1 MIMPTFRKD
10 LGIPS
15 LIAHIH
21 KLFSKIPDPRSLKKS
36 DISIA
41 DHLMSGLAVFGLKCP
56 SLLDYDRKR
65 ISEATAY
72 NLRNLYI
79 VNKPPSDTYLRE
91 RLDEVNPEKV
101 RPAFKKLFSLVQRGK
116 GLEEFEYIDGH
127 FLLSGDGTGH
137 FSSSRISCPHC
148 CKKQHSNGT
157 ITYYHQ
163 MFGVCIVHPDKRN
176 VIPLCPEPILNDDGN
191 AKNDC
196 ERNACKRFLENFRRE
211 HPHLK
216 VILIEDGL
224 SSTAPN
230 IRMIEEYNLKY
241 ILVAKPGDH
250 QFLFEQLES
259 SEQTRYYEEKTQDGY
274 YHQFRF
280 VNGIS
285 LNKSNQDVK
294 VNLIEY
300 RQTDHRGKE
309 TNFSWVTNIYVSAIN
324 VMKIMKGGRARW
336 KIENETFNTLKNL
349 GYNFERNYGHGKQ
362 YLSTIFCMLMML
374 AFLIDQIQEICCP
387 LFRKCKSTLYTYR
400 GLWEEM
406 RVLFRRVNL
415 LNWENFYDILANEKA
430 LNTS

>member
-1 MIMPTFRKD
+1 MSRFRKD

-15 LIAHIH
+15 LIAHVH
-21 KLFSKIPDPRSLKKS
+21 SLFSKIPDPRSLKKA
-36 DISIA
+36 DIPIV

-65 ISEATAY
+65 SNEATAQ
-72 NLRNLYI
+72 NLRNLYM
-79 VNKPPSDTYLRE
+79 VKNPPSDTYLRE
-91 RLDEVNPEKV
+91 RLDEVDPENL
-101 RPAFKKLFSLVQRGK
+101 RSAFKKLFALVQRGK
-116 GLEEFEYIDGH
+116 GLEEFEYMDRH
-127 FLLSGDGTGH
+127 VLLSGDGTGQ
-137 FSSSRISCPHC
+137 FSSSRISCPC
-148 CKKQHSNGT
+148 CCTKKHSNGT
-157 ITYYHQ
+157 TTYYHQ
-163 MFGVCIVHPDKRN
+163 MFGVSVVHPEKRN
-176 VIPLCPEPILNDDGN
+176 VIPLCPEPILNSDGSH
-191 AKNDC
+191 KNDC

-216 VILIEDGL
+216 AILVEDGL

-230 IRMIEEYNLKY
+230 IRMIEEYGLRY

-250 QFLFEQLES
+250 QFLFQQLEE
-259 SEQTRYYEEKTQDGY
+259 SEHAHYYEEKTSDGY

-280 VNGIS
+280 MNGVS
-285 LNKSNQDVK
+285 LNKSNVDVK

-300 RQTDHRGKE
+300 RQTDPKGKE

-349 GYNFERNYGHGKQ
+349 GYNFDRNYGHGKQ
-362 YLSTIFCMLMML
+362 YLATIFCMLMML
-374 AFLIDQIQEICCP
+374 AFLIDQIQEICCS
-387 LFRKCKSTLYTYR
+387 LFQKCKLALHTYR
-400 GLWEEM
+400 ELWENM

-415 LNWENFYDILANEKA
+415 ISWENFYVLLADEGV

>member
-1 MIMPTFRKD
+1 MPLFRKD

-15 LIAHIH
+15 LIAHLH
-21 KLFSKIPDPRSLKKS
+21 RFFSKIPDPRSLKHS
-36 DISIA
+36 DIPIV

-65 ISEATAY
+65 TAEATAQ
-72 NLRNLYI
+72 NLRNLYM
-79 VNKPPSDTYLRE
+79 VKNPPSDTYLRE
-91 RLDEVNPEKV
+91 RLDEVDPESV
-101 RPAFKKLFSLVQRGK
+101 RPAFKKLFALIQRGK
-116 GLEEFEYIDGH
+116 DLEEFEYLDGH

-137 FSSSRISCPHC
+137 FSSNRISCPYC
-148 CKKQHSNGT
+148 CKKKHSNGT
-157 ITYYHQ
+157 ISYYHQ
-163 MFGVCIVHPDKRN
+163 MFGICVVHPDKRN
-176 VIPLCPEPILNDDGN
+176 VIPLCPEPILNGDGST
-191 AKNDC
+191 KNDC

-216 VILIEDGL
+216 VILVEDGL

-230 IRMIEEYNLKY
+230 IRMIKEFGLKY

-250 QFLFEQLES
+250 QFLFEQLEL
-259 SEQTRYYEEKTQDGY
+259 SEHTQYYEEKTDDGC

-280 VNGIS
+280 VNKVS

-300 RQTDHRGKE
+300 RQTDPKGKE
-309 TNFSWVTNIYVSAIN
+309 TNFSWVTNIYVSTIN
-324 VMKIMKGGRARW
+324 VMKIMRGGRARW
-336 KIENETFNTLKNL
+336 KVENETFNTLKNL

-374 AFLIDQIQEICCP
+374 AFLIDQMQEICCP
-387 LFRKCKSTLYTYR
+387 LFRKCRTALHTYR
-400 GLWEEM
+400 ELWENM
-406 RVLFRRVNL
+406 RVLFRRINL
-415 LNWENFYDILANEKA
+415 LSWENFYAILADEGM